1 MTAPPLLTFPYV
13 KRLTD
18 FSQNP
23 RYELTIPSFWEA
35 ATLQYR
41 DESDDKARALRSQLD
56 LCRRMAQEIGDP
68 PLAEKLQDL
77 IKKLEA
83 QAALQNAA

>member
-1 MTAPPLLTFPYV
+1 MGVLGEGV
-13 KRLTD
+13 RRRKG
-18 FSQNP
+18 
-23 RYELTIPSFWEA
+23 
-35 ATLQYR
+35 

-83 QAALQNAA
+83 QSALQNAA

>member
-1 MTAPPLLTFPYV
+1 M
-13 KRLTD
+13 
-18 FSQNP
+18 
-23 RYELTIPSFWEA
+23 
-35 ATLQYR
+35 QYR

-68 PLAEKLQDL
+68 PLAEKLRDL